1 MNKISI
7 AIIDDESLVRLG
19 IKSSVEWENYGY
31 EIVGE
36 ADNGQNGLEMIQQQQ
51 PDIVLLDICMP
62 VMDGITFV
70 KQASKL
76 YPELVFIMLSQV
88 AAKDMISSAYE
99 SGIEF
104 FIQKP
109 INSIEVENVIKK
121 VVKNLTM
128 QRTLTEMQSL
138 FMNQMQEILPQEPSK
153 TVQEDAH
160 IERVKDILQKLGVI
174 GEIGSKD
181 IVSIV
186 DYMITN
192 RDTVAD
198 ATLVELCSKFTDNPK
213 SMEQRIRRTANSAMV
228 NLANLGIEDYSN
240 DTFIEYSNTLFNFE
254 QVRREMDYI
263 RGKEPK
269 GGNVKIRNFL
279 NALVSYCYK

>member
-1 MNKISI
+1 MKFYL
-7 AIIDDESLVRLG
+7 IDDDQNIINILKLIIQNRNLGEICGTSLNAEDAMDDLKYV
-19 IKSSVEWENYGY
+19 
-31 EIVGE
+31 
-36 ADNGQNGLEMIQQQQ
+36 Q
-51 PDIVLLDICMP
+51 PDIVIVDLLMP

-99 SGIEF
+99 IGIEF
-104 FIQKP
+104 FIQ
-109 INSIEVENVIKK
+109 
-121 VVKNLTM
+121 
-128 QRTLTEMQSL
+128 
-138 FMNQMQEILPQEPSK
+138 NQMQEILPQEPSK

-254 QVRREMDYI
+254 QMRREMDYI

>member
-1 MNKISI
+1 MKFYL
-7 AIIDDESLVRLG
+7 IDDDQNIINILKLIIQNRNLGEICGTSLNAEDAMDDLKYV
-19 IKSSVEWENYGY
+19 
-31 EIVGE
+31 
-36 ADNGQNGLEMIQQQQ
+36 Q
-51 PDIVLLDICMP
+51 PDIVIVDLLMP

-279 NALVSYCYK
+279 NGEIG